1 MRKGTGLRATWAL
14 AGAVLLVMTI
24 SSEALGMTPGTRSGA
39 PAEEGRPSPSLTLGA
54 NLDRTEV
61 APNRELA
68 RTSAV
73 AAAFARAH
81 PVKHAKKPRPA
92 KKTVVHHAVV
102 HHAAVHHT
110 TSLVRNH
117 LWISALGIS
126 RAVYFFPCSRS
137 TAPGPYVYRWG
148 CAGRNNVY
156 LLGHAS
162 GVFAALHNAYVAGT
176 LKVGMVAK
184 YADANGHITRY
195 RVTKWAV
202 TSPSNISW
210 SYATTTKSMT
220 LQTCFGSNSQYRL
233 DIRLVAF

>member
-14 AGAVLLVMTI
+14 AGAVLLVMTV
-24 SSEALGMTPGTRSGA
+24 SSEALGMTPPTRSAA

-54 NLDRTEV
+54 NLDRSEV

-81 PVKHAKKPRPA
+81 PIKHRKVSRPA
-92 KKTVVHHAVV
+92 KKKTVVHPAVV
-102 HHAAVHHT
+102 HHT
-110 TSLVRNH
+110 TTVVKNH
-117 LWISALGIS
+117 LWIAALGVS
-126 RAVYFFPCSRS
+126 RTVYWFPCSRS

-162 GVFAALHNAYVAGT
+162 GVFAALHDAYVAGT

-210 SYATTTKSMT
+210 SYATSTKTMT